1 MITSLVK
8 LGRQGGPIA
17 LALLLSPIL
26 LSMGGCAGAG
36 LAVVGA
42 GTGVAMGTGVD
53 YTLNGIAFKTFTAP
67 VDDVKVATRSGLQNM
82 GIEITKDGAAEKDE
96 FAWRIE
102 GTANKRQIAVDIQSL
117 TPKTTR
123 IRVVAEDGI
132 FFKDKAT
139 EAEIIYQ
146 TADALDNPDPAV
158 ASRTPTRTPA
168 KAQVHNEA
176 RQ

>member
-1 MITSLVK
+1 MIGSLANVRRNGAP
-8 LGRQGGPIA
+8 LA
-17 LALLLSPIL
+17 LVLLLSPIL
-26 LSMGGCAGAG
+26 LSLGGCAGAG

-67 VDDVKVATRSGLQNM
+67 VEDVRVATRSGLQNM
-82 GIEITKDGAAEKDE
+82 GIEITKDAAAEDDSNN
-96 FAWRIE
+96 WRLE
-102 GTANKRQIAVDIQSL
+102 GTANKRQIAIDLQSL

-146 TADALDNPDPAV
+146 TADALDHPERAT
-158 ASRTPTRTPA
+158 AKAKTPA
-168 KAQVHNEA
+168 KKPPVRNAS